1 MHQKETLNF
10 VFARPLFSLREESE
24 DAGECL
30 EVRTRFG
37 IIAAFDR
44 VILFRLVFKL
54 SVFPFENK
62 YIKPIFFSV
71 FSFLVP
77 TKCLFILTS
86 LNIFNSV
93 IF

>member
-1 MHQKETLNF
+1 MNKISD
-10 VFARPLFSLREESE
+10 PLCSLREELE

-54 SVFPFENK
+54 SVFSFENK
-62 YIKPIFFSV
+62 SIKPKKKNLHTFNV
-71 FSFLVP
+71 F
-77 TKCLFILTS
+77 LFVLS
-86 LNIFNSV
+86 
-93 IF
+93 